1 MTARRWWIVCLFAPL
16 LLGDEFD
23 TVKQEPDLIKR
34 FERAITLAETQTRE
48 ARQLVKDAGSRA
60 DLVSRLEGVAKATAL
75 SLQALRDTGKRPA
88 KLTGHY
94 KKGELK
100 SREILRQ
107 LNDLVL
113 ALGVD
118 DRPLAEKTRDE
129 VSSVHEDF
137 LLGVMTGK

>member
-1 MTARRWWIVCLFAPL
+1 MIARRLWMVCLLAPML
-16 LLGDEFD
+16 WADDLDS
-23 TVKQEPDLIKR
+23 VKQESDHIKR
-34 FERAITLAETQTRE
+34 FERAITLAETETRE

-60 DLVSRLEGVAKATAL
+60 DLISKMEGVAKAVSL
-75 SLQALRDTGKRPA
+75 SLQSLRDTGKRPA

-113 ALGVD
+113 ALGVE
-118 DRPLAEKTRDE
+118 DRPVAERTRDE

>member
-1 MTARRWWIVCLFAPL
+1 MTSRLLCMVCLFAPL
-16 LLGDEFD
+16 LLGDDLES
-23 TVKQEPDLIKR
+23 VRQEPDHIKR
-34 FERAITLAETQTRE
+34 FQRAIALAETQTIE
-48 ARQLVKDAGSRA
+48 ARQLVQEAGSRV
-60 DLVSRLEGVAKATAL
+60 DLVARLQNVAKAASL
-75 SLQALRDTGKRPA
+75 SLQSLRDTGKRPA

-100 SREILRQ
+100 SREILKQ

-118 DRPLAEKTRDE
+118 DRPLAERTRDE